1 MPAIVGIFLLLILAP
16 LTLLVLYQ
24 WFLAVVSFFYR
35 PPMPDSTDKQTRFL
49 ILIPAHNEEVGI
61 VSTLESLRYLNYA
74 SEHYRVLVIAD
85 RCTDETA
92 AVVRSKNAQCFERS
106 EGIPGKGAALAWGIQ
121 EARNAQI
128 DFDAVVIIDAD
139 TRADRNLLS
148 AFDVEFRAGRQV
160 QQGYNYISNPWDS
173 PFTRIM
179 AVTGVLRNGRYYV
192 GKTAIGLAG
201 MLTGTGM
208 CLGAE
213 VLKRHGW
220 TALSVGED
228 WEYSVELLL
237 KGERIHFNPL
247 AKTYAK
253 ESENFTQASDQRL
266 RWASG
271 RYAVIGAKMWMLIR
285 QGIRTRSLTLLDSAV
300 TLVAPNYS
308 SQASLTLLCLI
319 GSWMNTAN
327 PFGGISFY
335 WAETLF
341 AAIAGYFVLGMFS
354 MEAPGKALSG
364 LLLVPIF
371 LPWRFT
377 IELLG
382 MLGYG
387 RHNWGRRART
397 AVASYDVQQLVHNED
412 PKVCK
417 VFNGKTYNA

>member
-1 MPAIVGIFLLLILAP
+1 MPAILEIFLILILVP

-24 WFLAVVSFFYR
+24 WFLAVSSFFYR
-35 PPMPDSTDKQTRFL
+35 PPVADSGDKQTRFL
-49 ILIPAHNEEVGI
+49 ILIPAHNEEAGI
-61 VSTLESLRYLNYA
+61 ASTLESLRNLNYA
-74 SEHYRVLVIAD
+74 SERYRVLVIAD
-85 RCTDETA
+85 RCTDRTA
-92 AVVRSKNAQCFERS
+92 AVVRSNNAQCFERS
-106 EGIPGKGAALAWGIQ
+106 DGKPGKGAALAWGIQ

-128 DFDAVVIIDAD
+128 AFDAVVIIDAD
-139 TRADRNLLS
+139 TRADRDLLS
-148 AFDVEFRAGRQV
+148 AFDVEFQAGHQV

-192 GKTAIGLAG
+192 GKTAVGLTG

-208 CLGAE
+208 CLGAGL
-213 VLKRHGW
+213 LKRHGW

-237 KGERIHFNPL
+237 RGEKIYFNPL

-271 RYAVIGAKMWMLIR
+271 RYAVIAGKTWLLIR
-285 QGIRTRSLTLLDSAV
+285 QGIRTRSLTLIDSAV

-308 SQASLTLLCLI
+308 SQASLTLLCLV
-319 GSWMNTAN
+319 GSWMNAAN
-327 PFGGISFY
+327 PFWEISFY
-335 WAETLF
+335 WAAVLF
-341 AAIAGYFVLGMFS
+341 GAMASYFVLGMLS
-354 MEAPGKALSG
+354 VEAPGRALAG
-364 LLLVPIF
+364 LILVPMF
-371 LPWRFT
+371 LPWRLT

-387 RHNWGRRART
+387 RHNWGRRSRT
-397 AVASYDVQQLVHNED
+397 AVASYDVQQLTHIED

-417 VFNGKTYNA
+417 VFNGKTYNV